1 MSALPSVLLAVAAE
15 LANMAKANLPELNDG
30 EEIRREWYADGMYY
44 RETALDGVIFTYQYD
59 FRQRKSH
66 RTGGL
71 KEGDV
76 ND

>member
-15 LANMAKANLPELNDG
+15 LANMANLPGLNDG

-66 RTGGL
+66 RTGGV

>member
-15 LANMAKANLPELNDG
+15 LANMAKANLPKLNDG
-30 EEIRREWYADGMYY
+30 EEIRREWYVDGIYY
-44 RETALDGVIFTYQYD
+44 RETALDSVIFTYQYD

-66 RTGGL
+66 RTGGV

>member
-15 LANMAKANLPELNDG
+15 LANMAKANLPKLNDG

-44 RETALDGVIFTYQYD
+44 RETALDGVIFIYQYD
-59 FRQRKSH
+59 FGKKKSH
-66 RTGGL
+66 RTGGM